1 MIEDL
6 MTVDIISEVQ
16 NILLMCLEP
25 HMYAYKYACPLLHCI
40 YCLLGFMN
48 LPIYMVYRNKTLS
61 QVSTSDRIH
70 KSKMDNS
77 LLLCFEMSFRNVSFF
92 FRKTDGAV
100 VSLDVEKNVFSQVL
114 AIINLIL

>member
-6 MTVDIISEVQ
+6 MTVDIISEAQ
-16 NILLMCLEP
+16 NILPMCLEP
-25 HMYAYKYACPLLHCI
+25 HRYAYKYACPLLHCI

-48 LPIYMVYRNKTLS
+48 LPIYAVYRKETLS

-92 FRKTDGAV
+92 SKDRWSCSKLGC
-100 VSLDVEKNVFSQVL
+100 
-114 AIINLIL
+114 